1 MSEELR
7 DLLAR
12 EGWVERDYG
21 TPLVAQMVFYRE
33 GGRGGLLLIIWV
45 RIKSVPWSMYEM
57 RDQQL
62 LIDGE
67 GEDSLIPQLDPYF
80 GAISRRETN

>member
-7 DLLAR
+7 ALLA
-12 EGWVERDYG
+12 ETGWVERDYG
-21 TPLVAQMVFYRE
+21 APLVAQMVFYRD

-57 RDQQL
+57 LDQQL

-80 GAISRRETN
+80 GVAGRVN